1 MISTIL
7 PSGYFAPL
15 EKVQTGLC
23 ADDQLACLNLVARF
37 EWCFDSRDFDALR
50 EMLTEDFVLDHVWG
64 YREGREAAIA
74 LLREKL
80 PINDG
85 LRHAS
90 LNPTVHAEEDGT
102 ATALSYLLGV
112 LVGEDGDGPQRPI
125 IAGEGLRV
133 DRFRKED
140 GLWRMTACTVDQMW
154 VHSSFP
160 IPDAE
165 RAHYRLDAAS
175 RPRI

>member
-1 MISTIL
+1 MLSTTV
-7 PSGYFAPL
+7 PDGYFAPL
-15 EKVQTGLC
+15 AQVQTGLS

-37 EWCFDSRDFDALR
+37 EWCFDGRRFDALE

-64 YREGREAAIA
+64 HREGRAASIS

-90 LNPTVHAEEDGT
+90 LNPTVYGEPDGT
-102 ATALSYLLGV
+102 ATALSYLLGI
-112 LVGEDGDGPQRPI
+112 LVGEDGTGPRRPL

-133 DRFRKED
+133 DRFRKQD
-140 GLWRMTACTVDQMW
+140 GIWRMSSCTVDQMW

-160 IPDAE
+160 IAAE
-165 RAHYRLDAAS
+165 EREHYRKKATA
-175 RPRI
+175 RP

>member
-1 MISTIL
+1 M
-7 PSGYFAPL
+7 
-15 EKVQTGLC
+15 
-23 ADDQLACLNLVARF
+23 
-37 EWCFDSRDFDALR
+37 
-50 EMLTEDFVLDHVWG
+50 
-64 YREGREAAIA
+64 
-74 LLREKL
+74 
-80 PINDG
+80 
-85 LRHAS
+85 
-90 LNPTVHAEEDGT
+90 HAEEDGT
-102 ATALSYLLGV
+102 ATVLSYLLGV
-112 LVGEDGDGPQRPI
+112 LVGEDGDGPQRPV

>member
-1 MISTIL
+1 M
-7 PSGYFAPL
+7 
-15 EKVQTGLC
+15 
-23 ADDQLACLNLVARF
+23 
-37 EWCFDSRDFDALR
+37 
-50 EMLTEDFVLDHVWG
+50 
-64 YREGREAAIA
+64 A

-112 LVGEDGDGPQRPI
+112 LVGEDGDGPQRPV

-160 IPDAE
+160 IPIPDAE

-175 RPRI
+175 RPPI